1 MEKKEKRIV
10 TVGDVVRSKAA
21 SKSGPS
27 PARTPPVSGA
37 DLVAGLKETS
47 EAARDKL
54 WDMQRTRILDKIQR
68 QLDQYSGKMRVLREL
83 QNKVQT
89 LISWRR
95 AGSEPF
101 TREEAA
107 LCEKSLGVLEELDKE
122 KSEELLKMWET
133 PRKRES

>member
-10 TVGDVVRSKAA
+10 TVGDVVKSKAA

-37 DLVAGLKETS
+37 DLVAGLKATNE
-47 EAARDKL
+47 EVRDKL

-95 AGSEPF
+95 AGEEPF
-101 TREEAA
+101 TREEAG
-107 LCEKSLGVLEELDKE
+107 LCEESLGVLEVDME
-122 KSEELLKMWET
+122 KGGEVLKKWDT